1 MTRFTRNILA
11 FAVVVGSAMPAV
23 AGQSANRTG
32 SGAANPPQAV
42 GTLQPESQT
51 AGKCRQ
57 HCASLTAAGPHQ
69 PHRNVAENQA
79 KAATCFREMSK

>member
-1 MTRFTRNILA
+1 MTTFTRNILTFA
-11 FAVVVGSAMPAV
+11 FVIGSAMPAF

-32 SGAANPPQAV
+32 GGVANPPQAV
-42 GTLQPESQT
+42 GTLASESQT

-57 HCASLTAAGPHQ
+57 HCASLTAAAPHQ

-79 KAATCFREMSK
+79 RAASCFRQMAK